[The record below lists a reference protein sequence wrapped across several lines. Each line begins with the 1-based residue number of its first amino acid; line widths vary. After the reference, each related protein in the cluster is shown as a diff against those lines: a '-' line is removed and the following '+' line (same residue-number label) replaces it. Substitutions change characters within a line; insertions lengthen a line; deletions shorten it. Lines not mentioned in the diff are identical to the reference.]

1 MKEKVDR
8 TRLEY
13 KKDKRIAFASSFSM
27 AVILF
32 LILQFNGYKIPTP
45 PIPEQLLY
53 KDAEMELLP
62 LEAYS
67 EPIKSGGSKGSVGT
81 PSDDPLTNKP
91 NPQTEKILTAN
102 TDAGSVNTGQS
113 SRTNTDQVSQNTATT
128 IVKPKNPFEEGSG
141 GGGTHGTGSG
151 VAGKD
156 LGPGNGK
163 GDGNGLGEGSGS
175 GVGERKRQTNLN
187 VAGIK
192 SNHDCR
198 IDMKL
203 SVNSEGNVVAV
214 EVLGTTT
221 TTDQKLIQQV
231 TAAIKQQIKYSKR
244 PNTTIERFNYSVNIK
259 AT

>member
-1 MKEKVDR
+1 MEEKVDR

-13 KKDKRIAFASSFSM
+13 QKDKRIAFASSFAM
-27 AVILF
+27 AVALF

-67 EPIKSGGSKGSVGT
+67 EPAKSGGSKGSAGT
-81 PSDDPLTNKP
+81 PSDDPLTNRP
-91 NPQTEKILTAN
+91 NPQTEKILTNN
-102 TDAGSVNTGQS
+102 TDAPSVNSGQS
-113 SRTNTDQVSQNTATT
+113 TRTNTDQVTNNTPTT
-128 IVKPKNPFEEGSG
+128 IVRPRNPFEDGTG
-141 GGGTHGTGSG
+141 GGANHGTGSG
-151 VAGKD
+151 IIGND
-156 LGPGNGK
+156 NGPGNGR
-163 GDGNGLGEGSGS
+163 GNDNGMGENDGS
-175 GVGERKRQTNLN
+175 GVGERKRMKNLN
-187 VAGIK
+187 IAGIK

-214 EVLGTTT
+214 EVLGSTT
-221 TTDQKLIQQV
+221 TTDRNLIQQITSEV
-231 TAAIKQQIKYSKR
+231 KKQIKYNKR
-244 PNTTIERFNYSVNIK
+244 PNTNIERINFSVNIK

>member
-1 MKEKVDR
+1 
-8 TRLEY
+8 
-13 KKDKRIAFASSFSM
+13 
-27 AVILF
+27 
-32 LILQFNGYKIPTP
+32 
-45 PIPEQLLY
+45 
-53 KDAEMELLP
+53 
-62 LEAYS
+62 
-67 EPIKSGGSKGSVGT
+67 
-81 PSDDPLTNKP
+81 
-91 NPQTEKILTAN
+91 
-102 TDAGSVNTGQS
+102 
-113 SRTNTDQVSQNTATT
+113 
-128 IVKPKNPFEEGSG
+128 
-141 GGGTHGTGSG
+141 TGSG